1 MEGWRIPSYEV
12 PNVFGDAHVRWPPR
26 VRHPTLPARCDR
38 RSQGVIAF
46 GECGGDE
53 DLRLADV
60 RQGVIY
66 CHAAESGAVKQR
78 EECDC
83 GRGSVG
89 WRGGS
94 GSRGAGPI
102 WEHLNEGSE
111 KGAIDE
117 GQKLL
122 LVIPHKVYAGQVFE
136 CLTDS
141 VSSEAGV
148 RDSCNERG
156 YGNPFVLCTL
166 QTVQDSKNCVQWVD
180 VSSRVGGGG

>member
-1 MEGWRIPSYEV
+1 MADVGE
-12 PNVFGDAHVRWPPR
+12 
-26 VRHPTLPARCDR
+26 
-38 RSQGVIAF
+38 GVIH
-46 GECGGDE
+46 
-53 DLRLADV
+53 R
-60 RQGVIY
+60 
-66 CHAAESGAVKQR
+66 HAAESGAVEKR

-83 GRGSVG
+83 GCGSVG
-89 WRGGS
+89 WRGCS

-136 CLTDS
+136 CFTNAVLG
-141 VSSEAGV
+141 EADV

-156 YGNPFVLCTL
+156 YGNPFVLCPL
-166 QTVQDSKNCVQWVD
+166 QTVQGSKNCVQWVD